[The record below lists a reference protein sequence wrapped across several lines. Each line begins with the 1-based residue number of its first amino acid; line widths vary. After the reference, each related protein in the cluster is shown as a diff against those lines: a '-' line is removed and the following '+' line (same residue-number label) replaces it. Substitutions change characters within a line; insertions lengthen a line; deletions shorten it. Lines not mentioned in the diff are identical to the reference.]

1 VPKGILSLQPQPFPV
16 SIILRADDF
25 MMNRDEVMK
34 LVKEGKRVV
43 IMLDRAD
50 VVMCKSTPM
59 LIRGQMRSAM
69 LAKLIVKDSN
79 FGTVYFSGFS
89 EKLFDMFTKDGVNA
103 QVSLKVTVTGVG
115 DPNEK
120 YPEPM
125 LFAKPHLKKGDP
137 LVVDFPVDATKSDD
151 DLPINV

>member
-1 VPKGILSLQPQPFPV
+1 
-16 SIILRADDF
+16 
-25 MMNRDEVMK
+25 MNRDEVIK

-43 IMLDRAD
+43 IMLDAAD

-59 LIRGQMRSAM
+59 PLKNMSGAAP
-69 LAKLIVKDSN
+69 LAKIIVKDPK
-79 FGTVYFSGFS
+79 FGSVYFSGFS
-89 EKLFDMFTKDGVNA
+89 NKLFDMFTKDGINA

-137 LVVDFPVDATKSDD
+137 LVIDRPVDATGTDD
-151 DLPINV
+151 DLSINV